1 MWLFIEEKP
10 RRERLHCKQGER
22 KRLAGARGAIISNQR
37 SIPANRVNRILGCMR
52 SATVPKVHF
61 PALLLMLAVSPF
73 LHAESHPSAG
83 AASAGQTATSTAVAG
98 QTGAV
103 AAASGPQQG
112 KTGGAGLPITE
123 GGIVESGPVVFLDDS
138 EKAGL
143 THWTH
148 RMGTPAKSY
157 IIETKG
163 SGVGLIDYD
172 NDGWLDIY
180 VVNGSTR
187 DALTGKETPPHAA
200 LFHNNHDGTFTDVA
214 AKAGVTNDRWGF
226 GVAIADYDNDGWPDI
241 FVSNFGKNRLYHNN
255 HDGTFTD
262 VAEKAGV
269 ALGNWSSGATWGDY
283 DGDGRL
289 DLFVAGYLHWD
300 WNHLPQNSDQNAF
313 CTFRGEQVACGP
325 RGLEGEPDHLFHN
338 NGDGTFTDVSEK
350 AGVADAAK
358 YYGLGA
364 VFADINNDGKPDLL
378 VGNDSTPNY
387 LYLNKGDGTFEDVS
401 YASGYALDQAGR
413 ETASMGIAVGDYQNN
428 GLLDVFNTTFS
439 DDYKPLYHNE
449 GDANLTD
456 ISDQIGLGEI
466 TVPFLSWGDAFFDYD
481 NDGWKDLLMSDGHV
495 FPQADQYNW
504 GTSWKERP
512 MLFHNL
518 GGKRFDP
525 VPAVKGTGLA
535 EAIAGRGMAVGDLFN
550 DGKLD
555 AVINVMDGHPV
566 LLRNVS
572 QDHNHW
578 LEMQLVGSG
587 KSPRDAVGATVYLT
601 ANGMRQR
608 EDVLSGGSYL
618 SSNDP
623 RPHFGLG
630 TATAVDRLEV
640 HWPDGRVETFAVAG
654 VDRIL
659 TLTEGSG
666 TAVPAHP

>member
-1 MWLFIEEKP
+1 MVLLFAAVCVP
-10 RRERLHCKQGER
+10 CALAQG
-22 KRLAGARGAIISNQR
+22 APGAD
-37 SIPANRVNRILGCMR
+37 
-52 SATVPKVHF
+52 K
-61 PALLLMLAVSPF
+61 
-73 LHAESHPSAG
+73 
-83 AASAGQTATSTAVAG
+83 STAEATARE
-98 QTGAV
+98 QTDHSQPRSKPNSKPIT
-103 AAASGPQQG
+103 ASGFV
-112 KTGGAGLPITE
+112 T
-123 GGIVESGPVVFLDDS
+123 SGPVIFEDDS

-148 RMGTPAKSY
+148 TMGTPQKAY

-180 VVNGSTR
+180 VVNGSTV
-187 DALTGKETPPHAA
+187 DALTGKATPPHAA

-226 GVAIADYDNDGWPDI
+226 GVAVADYDNDGWPDL

-269 ALGNWSSGATWGDY
+269 TLGNWSSGATWGDY

-300 WNHLPQNSDQNAF
+300 WNHLPQSSDQNAF

-338 NGDGTFTDVSEK
+338 NGDGTFTDVSVK
-350 AGVADAAK
+350 AGVSDPAK

-387 LYLNKGDGTFEDVS
+387 LYLNKGDGTFDDVS

-456 ISDQIGLGEI
+456 ISDQTGLGEI

-481 NDGWKDLLMSDGHV
+481 NDGWKDLMMSDGHV
-495 FPQADQYNW
+495 FPQADKYNW

-512 MLFHNL
+512 MLFHNIA
-518 GGKRFDP
+518 GKRFEP
-525 VPAVKGTGLA
+525 VPAVEGTGLA
-535 EAIAGRGMAVGDLFN
+535 DVIAGRGMAVGDLFN
-550 DGKLD
+550 DGKMD
-555 AVINVMDGHPV
+555 VVINVMDGHPV

-578 LEMQLVGSG
+578 LEMKLAGTG
-587 KSPRDAVGATVYLT
+587 KSPRDAVGAVVYLT
-601 ANGMRQR
+601 AGGMRQR

-618 SSNDP
+618 SSNDQ

-630 TATAVDRLEV
+630 QATTVDRLEV
-640 HWPDGRVETFAVAG
+640 HWPDGSVETFAVPG

-659 TLTEGSG
+659 TLTEGTG
-666 TAVPAHP
+666 TAEAAKTATKAN